1 MVQAQATLSSS
12 CMASGASG
20 NQALVG
26 KELGVLS
33 PIARHIWSRQPSSV
47 YSAIY

>member
-1 MVQAQATLSSS
+1 MVQAHATLSSS
-12 CMASGASG
+12 FMASGASG

-26 KELGVLS
+26 EEFGVLS
-33 PIARHIWSRQPSSV
+33 PIARHIWSQKPSSV